1 MKQFLLLLITGL
13 SVTTGFSQAL
23 FTYGSNE
30 VNKEEF
36 LRAYNKNKTEVI
48 NKEKSL
54 REYLDLYSKFKLK
67 VKAAKESKLDTLDQL
82 KYDVQNFR
90 SQVEESYLHDE
101 NAVNFLVDEAFQRSQ
116 KDIHLLHFYITI
128 NNKMAPADTLKARKA
143 INELREELLKGKMS
157 YDEIVD
163 EISEEIMPVKGKDLG
178 FVSAFTIPY
187 EIENL
192 IYNLKPGAVS
202 RVFRTKS
209 ALHVFKNSEERK
221 SAGKWKIAQILFA
234 IPPDV
239 TGPKLKEIEN
249 LADSVYGL
257 LKAGAN
263 FSELVKKYS
272 DDRITYL
279 NGGEMPEFGT
289 GKYELPFEKAVFALE
304 KDSDFS
310 KPIFTGFGFHI
321 IKRLSQQPTP
331 ADKKDDA
338 FMASLK
344 QQVLQDSRVN
354 IAKDVFMK
362 RVMLQTG
369 FKKNAAIKEAQL
381 FSLADS
387 VTVNKTVGNFPVNKS
402 TIFSFSKLNVTVSDW
417 LNFVKDY
424 KLNADVYKGE
434 DNKALMEKY
443 INTTAM
449 EYYRKNL
456 ETYNDDF
463 KYQMQEFKEGNMLF
477 EIMERN
483 VWSKAAN
490 DNEGLKK
497 FYAAN
502 KSNYLWGESATVY
515 LFNCNNLKIAEAAID
530 SLKLGVNWK
539 RMADN
544 SEGNIQADSA
554 RYELAQLQLPEGTVA
569 KEGLIS
575 VPTSHSGDN
584 TVSFIKILKIFPAAQ
599 QRSFEEAR
607 GLVINDYQNYLE
619 QKWME
624 ELKMK
629 YPIKINEAVFKSIIK

>member
-48 NKEKSL
+48 DKEKSL

-289 GKYELPFEKAVFALE
+289 GKYELPFEKAVFALG
-304 KDSDFS
+304 KDGDFS
-310 KPIFTGFGFHI
+310 EPIFTGFGFHI

-369 FKKNAAIKEAQL
+369 FKKNAAIKVAQL

-530 SLKLGVNWK
+530 SLKLGANWK

-554 RYELAQLQLPEGTVA
+554 RYELAQLQLPDGTVA

>member
-443 INTTAM
+443 ISTTAM

-554 RYELAQLQLPEGTVA
+554 RYELAQLQLPDGTVA

>member
-48 NKEKSL
+48 DKEKSL

-443 INTTAM
+443 ISTTAM

-554 RYELAQLQLPEGTVA
+554 RYELAQLQLPDGTVA

>member
-13 SVTTGFSQAL
+13 TVTTGFSQAL

-48 NKEKSL
+48 DKEKSL

-178 FVSAFTIPY
+178 FVTAFSIPY

-369 FKKNAAIKEAQL
+369 FKKNSAIKEAQL
-381 FSLADS
+381 YSLADS

-530 SLKLGVNWK
+530 SLKLGANWK